1 MAKPVIAVVD
11 DDPTILAL
19 IQSVL
24 EEAGYQVLLSAE
36 GKTAYEF
43 VRDRRPDGL
52 ILDLRMEHPQA
63 GWIILHMLRRDPRTA
78 NVPVLVCTGDVTYV
92 QMRRQLLRELR
103 GDVLL
108 KPFSAEDLLGKVA
121 GLMRVVPPAR
131 TDPNAVDPEPG
142 DQERER

>member
-1 MAKPVIAVVD
+1 MVKPVIAVVD
-11 DDPTILAL
+11 DDPTVLTL
-19 IQSVL
+19 VQSVL
-24 EEAGYQVLLSAE
+24 EEAGYLVLLSAE

-43 VRDRRPDGL
+43 VRDQRPDGL

-78 NVPVLVCTGDVTYV
+78 QVPVLVCTGDVTYV

-103 GDVLL
+103 SDVLL

-121 GLMRVVPPAR
+121 SLMHARPPAR
-131 TDPNAVDPEPG
+131 TEPSG
-142 DQERER
+142 QERER